1 MRLRKI
7 PHVVTH
13 DSSTTNRKFPTVK
26 VEAGFDFPGCQGPE
40 RQSGSG
46 MLSKLNSM
54 FRRALGNRCE
64 CDVAQAQRD
73 KAGDYV
79 IPAEVL
85 RLTIER
91 YMRNMPPAQRD
102 EGSAKA

>member
-1 MRLRKI
+1 ML
-7 PHVVTH
+7 
-13 DSSTTNRKFPTVK
+13 K
-26 VEAGFDFPGCQGPE
+26 VQAGFHFPGCQGPE

-54 FRRALGNRCE
+54 FRRAVGNRCE

-73 KAGDYV
+73 MARDYA
-79 IPAEVL
+79 IPADVL

-91 YMRNMPPAQRD
+91 YLRNMPPAQRD
-102 EGSAKA
+102 EVSAKA

>member
-1 MRLRKI
+1 MWLRTI
-7 PHVVTH
+7 APQQTENFITPA
-13 DSSTTNRKFPTVK
+13 DSDSPG
-26 VEAGFDFPGCQGPE
+26 GFHFPGCQGPE
-40 RQSGSG
+40 RRSGSG